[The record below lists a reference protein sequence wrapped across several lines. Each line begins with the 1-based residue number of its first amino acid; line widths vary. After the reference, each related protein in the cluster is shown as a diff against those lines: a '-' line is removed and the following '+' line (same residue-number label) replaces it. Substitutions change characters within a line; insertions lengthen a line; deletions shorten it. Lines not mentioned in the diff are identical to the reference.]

1 MRSMP
6 AALVCAAGLLLASG
20 ARAGTASSSG
30 LTVEI
35 AQPDKG
41 DLLSGRVLLGVT
53 VNVPAGIQVRQVT
66 FLVDGSP
73 ISIDRE
79 PPFEA
84 FWDRID
90 PLRDHLIRVTAEGSD
105 GGRAYDLLSIPVL
118 GPVTFVSVTGRAPDF
133 VLVSVTFLNEQDRP
147 LTDVRVEEIL
157 VLEDDDEQIIDV
169 FAPDDRPL
177 AAELLLDASQS
188 TQPFWEKLSQSTR
201 LFAETL
207 REGDRAT
214 VEAFN
219 NSSFPLAPPG
229 STPQEIETATANFQD
244 WGGVTR
250 LYDALSRGG
259 LLLLGREETRRRAL
273 VVLTDGIDFGSTLTA
288 VDTDEYLRRGEV
300 ELHAVLLQPQVR
312 PPNFRAQQQS
322 LAGIARRTGGMH
334 YIASSLPMEEIFVR
348 IGEQLRAQYVLGFY
362 SISKVTPGKE
372 RRIEVRLLRPG
383 NFKVRVR
390 RGHFGG
396 QTLGQYLAAEIGRG
410 PERRRI
416 VAIRATLLNRDPV
429 AVQALVAALTQGKDT
444 SAGVPRE
451 ARLALLAMGVDAVVP
466 LQAALEPGAKKKLRR
481 PAAQVL
487 VDLFARLS
495 TGNDPQAVTQALA
508 ILGRGD
514 PVDGREALRAL
525 EEEDL
530 SPRSRERL
538 AEVLQTLGT
547 R

>member
-1 MRSMP
+1 
-6 AALVCAAGLLLASG
+6 V
-20 ARAGTASSSG
+20 
-30 LTVEI
+30 
-35 AQPDKG
+35 
-41 DLLSGRVLLGVT
+41 
-53 VNVPAGIQVRQVT
+53 VNVPPGIQVREVT
-66 FLVDGSP
+66 FLVDGTP
-73 ISIDRE
+73 LSIDRE

-84 FWDRID
+84 LWDRID

-105 GGRAYDLLSIPVL
+105 GERAYDLLSIPVL
-118 GPVTFVSVTGRAPDF
+118 GLVTVVSVTGRAPEF
-133 VLVSVTFLNEQDRP
+133 VLVSVTFLNDQDRP
-147 LTDVRVEEIL
+147 LTDVRKEEIL

-188 TQPFWEKLSQSTR
+188 TQPFWKKLSQSTR

-219 NSSFPLAPPG
+219 NNSFPLAPPG
-229 STPQEIETATANFQD
+229 STPQEIETATASFQD

-273 VVLTDGIDFGSTLTA
+273 VVLTDGVDFGSKLTA

-300 ELHAVLLQPQVR
+300 EMHAVLLQPKLH
-312 PPNFRAQQQS
+312 PPDLRARQRS
-322 LAGIARRTGGMH
+322 LVGIATRTGGMH
-334 YIASSLPMEEIFVR
+334 YVASSLPMEEIFVR
-348 IGEQLRAQYVLGFY
+348 IGEQLRAQYVLGYY
-362 SISKVTPGKE
+362 SVSKVPPGKE
-372 RRIEVRLLRPG
+372 RRIEVRLQRPG
-383 NFKVRVR
+383 NFRVRVR

-429 AVQALVAALTQGKDT
+429 AVQAMVAALGQGKDT
-444 SAGVPRE
+444 SSGVPRE
-451 ARLALLAMGVDAVVP
+451 ARLALLAMGVEAVVP
-466 LQAALEPGAKKKLRR
+466 LQAALEPTAKKKLRR

-487 VDLFARLS
+487 VDLFARL
-495 TGNDPQAVTQALA
+495 TRGDDPQAVTQALA
-508 ILGRGD
+508 ILGQGD
-514 PVDGREALRAL
+514 LAHGRQALRAL
-525 EEEDL
+525 EDEDL

-538 AEVLQTLGT
+538 TELLQTLDA